1 VNPGGFTSSPVNT
14 VSADATGL
22 PRAIDAFEP
31 EDRILWATV
40 RLASEKGF
48 ESVRVFDVIERAEV
62 SRANFYELFDS
73 RDECLFAAYERVLD
87 VLFACVAR
95 AYEGN
100 EPWPVKIRRALG
112 ACLAACSAEPEV
124 TRMATVEVPAARP
137 EAQRRYGE
145 TLRRFVPLLTEG
157 RRYREPGG
165 DLPSDLELMAVGG
178 AEAIIHEEV
187 LADRT
192 EELPAKLPDILFT
205 VLAPYIGPEAAA
217 AEARRAEQV

>member
-1 VNPGGFTSSPVNT
+1 VNT
-14 VSADATGL
+14 VSADTTGL
-22 PRAIDAFEP
+22 PRAIEDFEP

-48 ESVRVFDVIERAEV
+48 ELVRVFDVIERAEV

-87 VLFACVAR
+87 VLFSYVER
-95 AYEGN
+95 AYEGD

-112 ACLAACSAEPEV
+112 ACLEACSVEPEV
-124 TRMATVEVPAARP
+124 TRMATVEVPAASP
-137 EAQRRYGE
+137 EAQRRYGD

-157 RRYREPGG
+157 RRYGEPGS

-187 LADRT
+187 VADRT
-192 EELPAKLPDILFT
+192 EDLPAKLPDVLFT

-217 AEARRAEQV
+217 AEAQRAERD

>member
-1 VNPGGFTSSPVNT
+1 MNI
-14 VSADATGL
+14 VSADTTGL
-22 PRAIDAFEP
+22 PRVIDDLEP

-62 SRANFYELFDS
+62 SRAAFYELFDS

-87 VLFACVAR
+87 VLFSYVER
-95 AYEGN
+95 AYEGD
-100 EPWPVKIRRALG
+100 ERWPVKIKHALG
-112 ACLAACSAEPEV
+112 ACLEACSAEPEV
-124 TRMATVEVPAARP
+124 TRMATVEVPATRP
-137 EAQRRYGE
+137 EAQRRYGD

-187 LADRT
+187 VADRT
-192 EELPAKLPDILFT
+192 EDLPAKLPDVLFT
-205 VLAPYIGPEAAA
+205 VLAPYLGPEAAA
-217 AEARRAEQV
+217 EEAHRAERN

>member
-1 VNPGGFTSSPVNT
+1 VTTLST
-14 VSADATGL
+14 DTAGL
-22 PRAIDAFEP
+22 PRAIEGFEP

-48 ESVRVFDVIERAEV
+48 DSVRVFDVIERAEV
-62 SRANFYELFDS
+62 SRSNFYELFDS

-87 VLFACVAR
+87 VLFSYVAR
-95 AYEGN
+95 AYEGD
-100 EPWPVKIRRALG
+100 EPWPVKMRRALG
-112 ACLAACSAEPEV
+112 ACLEACSVEPEV

-145 TLRRFVPLLTEG
+145 TLMRFVPLLTEG

-187 LADRT
+187 VADRT
-192 EELPAKLPDILFT
+192 EDLPAKLPDVLFT

-217 AEARRAEQV
+217 AEAHRAERD